1 MKQCAI
7 IASVDKCRKC
17 TESVQSVEL
26 VLSDADLLWPYQPL
40 RLLTGSYREIGEHP
54 LASKIERVCMNIVWV
69 QVYRVRNR
77 FELGGFAAVDQS
89 CPYRPAVQRS
99 AGQGREYSRGAG
111 LACPRLSHLVSQ
123 TGELQACRGKK

>member
-17 TESVQSVEL
+17 TESVQSAKL

-54 LASKIERVCMNIVWV
+54 LGIQDRKSVYEYCMGTSVQSKEPV
-69 QVYRVRNR
+69 
-77 FELGGFAAVDQS
+77 
-89 CPYRPAVQRS
+89 
-99 AGQGREYSRGAG
+99 
-111 LACPRLSHLVSQ
+111 
-123 TGELQACRGKK
+123 